1 MYSALNTISLKFNF
15 STLTA
20 KKGLLISSQEK
31 GRCRAWNETR
41 CPHGLVQVDYT
52 DPSRINSTL
61 LKSNVKVIDP
71 NSTIIYS
78 CPVLL
83 PGQDD
88 ATSMFVA
95 PRGLGIKVGDVL
107 SSAQAR
113 GVMHKVNDITNAGK
127 IYACTL
133 RESVFLNC

>member
-1 MYSALNTISLKFNF
+1 MKF
-15 STLTA
+15 STNKLILSD
-20 KKGLLISSQEK
+20 KEGLLISLQEK

-52 DPSRINSTL
+52 DPNRINNTL
-61 LKSNVKVIDP
+61 IKSNVKVVDP
-71 NSTIIYS
+71 NTTIIYS

-88 ATSMFVA
+88 ATSVFVA

-107 SSAQAR
+107 SSAQAG
-113 GVMHKVNDITNAGK
+113 GVMHKVNDTTTTGK
-127 IYACTL
+127 IYTSEI
-133 RESVFLNC
+133 RESVILSY